1 MHSSAL
7 SLSSDL
13 IRDTAVAHID
23 SPIEE
28 LPVAAALEATAVA
41 NGVRAACKRMW
52 GRGPRDVQ
60 VLLADPDTVVVLLS
74 GTLTNAERTLLGGER
89 DSTVMSQRAALHEA
103 LEPEVRALVE
113 VNLGRQTHA
122 FMSGVDL
129 QRDVTSFVVTM
140 A

>member
-1 MHSSAL
+1 M
-7 SLSSDL
+7 
-13 IRDTAVAHID
+13 AHID

-28 LPVAAALEATAVA
+28 LPVAAVLEVAAVA

>member
-1 MHSSAL
+1 M
-7 SLSSDL
+7 
-13 IRDTAVAHID
+13 RDTAVASTD
-23 SPIEE
+23 SPLEE
-28 LPVAAALEATAVA
+28 LPVAPGLEATAVA
-41 NGVRAACKRMW
+41 NGVRAACKRLW

-60 VLLADPDTVVVLLS
+60 VLLADRDTVVVLLN

-103 LEPEVRALVE
+103 LEPEIRALME
-113 VNLGRQTHA
+113 VNLGRETHA

-140 A
+140 G